1 MCLFVQAT
9 GEATTGILL
18 LRGRRLSD
26 DPGAYGLRPPYVQG
40 WVVLSSSILTPLGV
54 FVRSGPG
61 PN

>member
-1 MCLFVQAT
+1 M
-9 GEATTGILL
+9 EILL

-26 DPGAYGLRPPYVQG
+26 DPGAYGLRPTYVQG

-54 FVRSGPG
+54 FVRSDPG